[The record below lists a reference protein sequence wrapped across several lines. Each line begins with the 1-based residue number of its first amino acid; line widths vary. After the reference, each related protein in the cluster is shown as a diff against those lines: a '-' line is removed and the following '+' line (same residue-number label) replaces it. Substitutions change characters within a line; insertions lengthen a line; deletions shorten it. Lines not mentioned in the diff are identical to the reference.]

1 MAQSLK
7 QNPFFVLGASTKDD
21 MHRLAQ
27 LTDEAELFGD
37 DGAEA
42 AFAALTHTMHRL
54 DAEVRWLPGAPD
66 AAVKTIAAYAC
77 RKEPSAYPDLS
88 DMPALAQLNACRAL
102 LETWKIDDRESALAL
117 CRSLSVLW
125 CGINAQEVMDLLNAD
140 RSAASLP
147 LIVEVRDV
155 YERLDGLCTEIV
167 SDLHSRIEEAGVNL
181 CEVMEDV
188 ARCYGK
194 SRGRLLEAMI
204 HDYALTADGE
214 KKQLEERM
222 DILCQ
227 QALKAE
233 NMLVCSEIKKDLLQ
247 AMEQWQRVTCPL
259 RLLTQAKG
267 KRDVQVRLI
276 YDKLYGAASHMN
288 NQYRL
293 HRDSAQILRRC
304 DDMFFD
310 LPEVKDHL
318 RKNLA
323 IAENATR

>member
-7 QNPFFVLGASTKDD
+7 QNPFAVLGASTTDD

-27 LTDEAELFGD
+27 LADEAQLFGD

-54 DAEVRWLPGAPD
+54 DAEVRWMPGAPD
-66 AAVKTIAAYAC
+66 TAAQTILAYVR

-88 DMPALAQLNACRAL
+88 DMPPLAQLNACRAL

-117 CRSLSVLW
+117 CRSLSVIW
-125 CGINAQEVMDLLNAD
+125 SGINAQEVMDLLNAD

-155 YERLDGLCTEIV
+155 YERLDGLCSEIV
-167 SDLHSRIEEAGVNL
+167 GDFHSRIEAAGVNL
-181 CEVMEDV
+181 CEVMKDV
-188 ARCYGK
+188 AHCYEK

-214 KKQLEERM
+214 KKRLEERI
-222 DILCQ
+222 DTLCQ
-227 QALKAE
+227 QVLNAE
-233 NMLVCSEIKKDLLQ
+233 NMLVCSKMKNDILQ
-247 AMEQWQRVTCPL
+247 AMDQWQQVTCPL
-259 RLLTQAKG
+259 RLLAQAKG
-267 KRDVQVRLI
+267 KRDAQARSI
-276 YDKLYGAASHMN
+276 YDKLYAAASHMN

-293 HRDSAQILRRC
+293 HRDCAQILRRC

-323 IAENATR
+323 IAENARR

>member
-7 QNPFFVLGASTKDD
+7 QNPFAVLGASTKDD

-27 LTDEAELFGD
+27 LADEAQLFGD
-37 DGAEA
+37 DDAEA

-54 DAEVRWLPGAPD
+54 DAEVRWMPGAPD
-66 AAVKTIAAYAC
+66 TAAQTILAYVR

-88 DMPALAQLNACRAL
+88 DMPPLAQLNACRAL
-102 LETWKIDDRESALAL
+102 LEKWKIDDRESALAL
-117 CRSLSVLW
+117 CRSLSVIW
-125 CGINAQEVMDLLNAD
+125 SGINAQEVMDLLNAD

-155 YERLDGLCTEIV
+155 YERLDGLCSEIV
-167 SDLHSRIEEAGVNL
+167 GDFHSRIEAAGVNL

-188 ARCYGK
+188 ARCYEK
-194 SRGRLLEAMI
+194 SRGRLLEAMV

-214 KKQLEERM
+214 KKRLEERI
-222 DILCQ
+222 DTLCQ
-227 QALKAE
+227 QVLNAE
-233 NMLVCSEIKKDLLQ
+233 NMLVCSKMKKDILQ
-247 AMEQWQRVTCPL
+247 AMDQWQQVTCPL
-259 RLLTQAKG
+259 RLLARAKG
-267 KRDVQVRLI
+267 KRDAQARSI
-276 YDKLYGAASHMN
+276 YDKIYAAASHMN

-293 HRDSAQILRRC
+293 HRDCAQILRRC

-323 IAENATR
+323 IAENAGR